1 MSPLNDGG
9 EEQDDEIVFFFL
21 KGANMPSSFRVSMI
35 SRTTRRSSMLITNLS
50 REVKIKLSNLVAIIR
65 EIRALGISE
74 VNKKL

>member
-1 MSPLNDGG
+1 
-9 EEQDDEIVFFFL
+9 
-21 KGANMPSSFRVSMI
+21 MPSSFRVSMI